1 MSFVFFIGVVFAVM
15 LVPIAFRRREELP
28 PE

>member
-15 LVPIAFRRREELP
+15 LVPIAFRRRKELP

>member
-1 MSFVFFIGVVFAVM
+1 LGHSLGVVFAVT
-15 LVPIAFRRREELP
+15 LVPIAFRGREELA